1 MLKIAF
7 GAFQCGERTAL
18 SNLER
23 WFRPSRERAGT
34 MDESMVDMI
43 NIVPV
48 LISDTILPAMSFI
61 GRMEKENTPRPL
73 HFRAAAV

>member
-1 MLKIAF
+1 LGSFNAAKK
-7 GAFQCGERTAL
+7 TAL

-48 LISDTILPAMSFI
+48 LIPDTVLPAMSFI
-61 GRMEKENTPRPL
+61 GRMERENTPRPL